1 MIIQLVYNHF
11 ATRGECLDMNLL
23 ELISFYEQLADEAE
37 RVEKEM
43 KKENG

>member
-1 MIIQLVYNHF
+1 MSLF
-11 ATRGECLDMNLL
+11 

-43 KKENG
+43 NKNNGQ

>member
-1 MIIQLVYNHF
+1 MS
-11 ATRGECLDMNLL
+11 LL

-43 KKENG
+43 NKNNGQ

>member
-1 MIIQLVYNHF
+1 
-11 ATRGECLDMNLL
+11 MNLL

-43 KKENG
+43 KKESG